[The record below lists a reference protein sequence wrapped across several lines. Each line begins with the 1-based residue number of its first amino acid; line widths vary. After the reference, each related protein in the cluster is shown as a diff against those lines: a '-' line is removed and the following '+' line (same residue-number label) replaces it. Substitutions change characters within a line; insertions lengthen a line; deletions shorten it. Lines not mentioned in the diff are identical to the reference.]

1 MIIAVQLRKTK
12 YINRL
17 FQSLT
22 KDWKEK
28 RKLPLITL
36 LRLVKRLLIS
46 DNVPFE
52 TKRI

>member
-17 FQSLT
+17 VAYKRF
-22 KDWKEK
+22 KRK
-28 RKLPLITL
+28 RKLPLITF

-46 DNVPFE
+46 DNVSFE